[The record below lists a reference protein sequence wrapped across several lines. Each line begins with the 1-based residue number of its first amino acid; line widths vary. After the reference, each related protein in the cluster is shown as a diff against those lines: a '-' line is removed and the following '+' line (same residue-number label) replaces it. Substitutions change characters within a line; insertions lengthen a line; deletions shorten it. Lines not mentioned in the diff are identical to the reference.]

1 MIQQLSHFTFTLHV
15 LVAIAV
21 SARVISQRPP
31 VGVAL
36 AWILVTVLAP
46 FVGAALYLIIGERR
60 MSRGQGHRLVVERE
74 SFRDLCNAMV
84 ADGLSAVDWS
94 RHPGKAREMDTLG
107 DRTVGSHIVHGSEI
121 ELLSETDAIFKR
133 LRDDIDAARKSLILE
148 FFIWSPGGRADD
160 ILDAV
165 IRAAERGV
173 SCRVLIDAIGAS
185 PWWRSGQPKRLRDAG
200 VYLRRALPVRL
211 SRIVFGR
218 TDLRLHRKIVIIDHR
233 IAWTGS
239 MNLADPEYFKQ
250 DAGVGEWV
258 DAMSRIEGAAVA
270 PLAAI
275 AIGDW
280 TVETGEDS
288 RAVLRQ
294 SDLQHVTPTGDTD
307 MQVIPSGPGE
317 SGDAL
322 LHMMLAAITAA
333 HDRLVITTP
342 YLIPYDA
349 LLWALRGAAARGV
362 KVQIILPEVVD
373 SVLTRY
379 ASRSYYEDLMQAG
392 VEIHLFRGG
401 LLHTK
406 SMTVD
411 DHLSMFGTVNFD
423 LRSLWLNYEVA
434 LFVYDADFTGRLLAL
449 QESYMADAQEVDRKA
464 WNARP
469 HSTRFLEDTARLTSP
484 LL

>member
-1 MIQQLSHFTFTLHV
+1 MLQHLSHVTFALHV

-21 SARVISQRPP
+21 SARVISRRPP

-46 FVGAALYLIIGERR
+46 FVGAALYLMIGERR

-74 SFRDLCNAMV
+74 SFRHLCNAMV
-84 ADGLSAVDWS
+84 EDGLSAIDWT
-94 RHPGKAREMDTLG
+94 RHPAKAREMDTLG
-107 DRTVGSHIVHGSEI
+107 DRTVGSRIVHGSEI
-121 ELLSETDAIFKR
+121 ELLSETDAIFKL
-133 LRDDIDAARKSLILE
+133 LRDDINAARKSLILE

-160 ILDAV
+160 ILDAI

-200 VYLRRALPVRL
+200 VDLRRALPVRL

-218 TDLRLHRKIVIIDHR
+218 TDLRLHRKIVIIDQR

-280 TVETGEDS
+280 TVETGEDF
-288 RAVLRQ
+288 RALLQQ
-294 SDLQHVTPTGDTD
+294 SGLHHVTPTGDTD
-307 MQVIPSGPGE
+307 IQVIPSGPGE

-322 LHMMLAAITAA
+322 LHMMLAAVTAA

-379 ASRSYYEDLMQAG
+379 ASRSYYEDLMHAG

-411 DHLSMFGTVNFD
+411 GHLSMFGTVNFD

-434 LFVYDADFTGRLLAL
+434 LFVYDADFTSRLLAL
-449 QESYMADAQEVDRKA
+449 QESYMADAQRVDRTT

-469 HSTRFLEDTARLTSP
+469 FSTRFLEDTARLTSP